1 VAGGARRPASAEV
14 AACAVAA
21 SGKRFFGAFFFK
33 KNCFLA
39 ALSWIRIVAPN
50 AFEAIIA
57 FDDGSLMRRLIQRT
71 PKTASILH
79 RMAAVFSNFL
89 Y

>member
-1 VAGGARRPASAEV
+1 VAGGARRPASPEV

-21 SGKRFFGAFFFK
+21 SGKGFLVLFFK

-39 ALSWIRIVAPN
+39 DLSSIRRRVN
-50 AFEAIIA
+50 AFEATIA
-57 FDDGSLMRRLIQRT
+57 FDDGSLIRRLIQRT
-71 PKTASILH
+71 PKTARILH